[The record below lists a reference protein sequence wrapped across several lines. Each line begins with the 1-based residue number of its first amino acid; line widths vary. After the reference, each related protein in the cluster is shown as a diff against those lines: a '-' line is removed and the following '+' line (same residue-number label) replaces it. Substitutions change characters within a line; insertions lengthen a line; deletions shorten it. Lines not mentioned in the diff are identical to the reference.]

1 LVRRRR
7 RITFDRSADGFKEIQ
22 EMKNLTLASAAVLC
36 MAGVATA
43 DYQIDNG
50 EFLTNIG
57 VPGGSITWGNAFE
70 TTDTSLENIAFGFG
84 INQEGTMVGDEMLWE
99 VFGAQGNNPTFIT
112 SLAAGSHTIQSDD
125 WNNNGQLDVISV
137 DVDLTGYAWF
147 FIVGSYT
154 DVTGTTYAAAQA
166 TNVTLQSWAAVA
178 PNPADIAGGSLIDD
192 FGLPGTW
199 VIRGNVPAPGAICL
213 LGLAGLAGRR
223 RRG

>member
-1 LVRRRR
+1 
-7 RITFDRSADGFKEIQ
+7 
-22 EMKNLTLASAAVLC
+22 MKNLTLASTAVLC
-36 MAGVATA
+36 VAGVAVG
-43 DYQIDNG
+43 DLYQIDDDMPN
-50 EFLTNIG
+50 TNIG

-70 TTDTSLENIAFGFG
+70 TTDTNLENIAFGFG
-84 INQEGTMVGDEMLWE
+84 INQGGTMVGEQMLWE

-112 SLAAGSHTIQSDD
+112 SLAAGLHTIESDRWGETGD
-125 WNNNGQLDVISV
+125 LDVITV
-137 DVDLTGYAWF
+137 NVDLTGYSWF

-154 DVTGTTYAAAQA
+154 DTTGTTFAAAQA
-166 TNVTLQSWAAVA
+166 ANVTLQSWAAVA
-178 PNPADIAGGSLIDD
+178 ASPADIAGGSLIDD

>member
-1 LVRRRR
+1 
-7 RITFDRSADGFKEIQ
+7 
-22 EMKNLTLASAAVLC
+22 MKNLTLASTAVLC
-36 MAGVATA
+36 VAGVATA

-57 VPGGSITWGNAFE
+57 VPSGPITWGNAFE

-84 INQEGTMVGDEMLWE
+84 INQGGTMVGDEMLWE

-137 DVDLTGYAWF
+137 NVDLTDYSWF

-154 DVTGTTYAAAQA
+154 DVTGTTFAAAQA
-166 TNVTLQSWAAVA
+166 SNVTLQSWAAVA
-178 PNPADIAGGSLIDD
+178 GNPADIAGGALIDD